1 MTPSMLKIEIAG
13 KTSYIN
19 LNTITS
25 IEIIMSGDQTTDEEF
40 DYHFTFRG
48 PGTVVKLNSYGEH
61 AAQIIEKLDR
71 LARP

>member
-48 PGTVVKLNSYGEH
+48 PGTVV
-61 AAQIIEKLDR
+61 
-71 LARP
+71 